1 MPRPRGFCLTMPQKI
16 EDYALIGDCESCAL
30 VGRDGSIDWLCWP
43 RFDSDA
49 CFASLLGDP
58 GNGRWLIEAADG
70 PVAVRRRYRGDT
82 LILETRFETE
92 DGAATVIDFMP
103 PRGRSPELVRLVRG
117 EWGTVRFRLDLVI
130 RFGYGA
136 VRPWIQRT
144 EGGAHRAIAGP
155 DMVVLRTP
163 VGIREAHGSLLAEFT
178 VSEGETTPFTL
189 TWAPS
194 HGAVPPAISPR
205 QALAETE
212 TFWTDWSARGDV
224 SGRWAGA
231 IRRSLITLKALTHA
245 PTGGVVAAAT
255 TSLPEQIG
263 GPRNWDYRY
272 CWIRD
277 ATLTLLALMNAG
289 YYDEAQAWRDWLL
302 RAVAGSP
309 ADMRIMYGVGGERR
323 LTEWEV
329 DWLSGYENSKPV
341 RIGNAAST
349 QFQLD
354 VYGELADS
362 LHQARRG
369 GLTGNEAAWAVEK
382 ALTDHVAKVWNQP
395 DDGIWEDRS
404 ERKHY
409 TFSKVMAWVAID
421 RAVKAVENYGLPGD
435 LERWRPLREEI
446 RADIIARG
454 FDVERGS
461 FVRAYGG
468 KSVDASLLMLAELGF
483 VAPDDPMFIG
493 TVEAVERDLLRDGFV
508 LRYDTREVDDGLPPG
523 EGAFLAC
530 SFWLVNAYVLLGRHA
545 DAEALFERLLSIRN
559 DVGLLAEEYDPH
571 IRRQVGNFPQAFSHI
586 GLINA
591 AFNLSRAEK
600 PSEQRAELPTAAE

>member
-1 MPRPRGFCLTMPQKI
+1 MRLKI

-49 CFASLLGDP
+49 FLAALLGTEDH
-58 GNGRWLIEAADG
+58 GRWRIAPTE
-70 PVAVRRRYRGDT
+70 PHTVATRRYRGDT

-92 DGAATVIDFMP
+92 TGAATVIDFMP
-103 PRGRSPELVRLVRG
+103 PRGRAPELVRLVHG
-117 EWGTVRFRLDLVI
+117 DWGRVTFRSELLA
-130 RFGYGA
+130 RFGYGSD
-136 VRPWIQRT
+136 RPWVQRT
-144 EGGAHRAIAGP
+144 EGGAHRMIAGP
-155 DMVVLRTP
+155 DMVLLRTP
-163 VGIREAHGSLLAEFT
+163 VGIREEKGGRLVGDFAVA
-178 VSEGETTPFTL
+178 EGETTPFTL

-194 HGAVPPAISPR
+194 HCPVPPAISPR

-212 TFWTDWSARGDV
+212 QFWTDWSARGDV
-224 SGRWAGA
+224 SGRWSGP

-277 ATLTLLALMNAG
+277 ATLTLLAMMNAG

-329 DWLSGYENSKPV
+329 DWLPGYEGSAPV

-369 GLTGNEAAWAVEK
+369 GLTGNEAAWALER
-382 ALTDHVAKVWNQP
+382 ALTDHVAKVWIEP

-409 TFSKVMAWVAID
+409 TFSKVMAWVAVD

-435 LERWRPLREEI
+435 LERWRGLREEI
-446 RADIIARG
+446 RADIQAKG
-454 FDVERGS
+454 FDAERGT
-461 FVRAYGG
+461 FTRAYGG
-468 KSVDASLLMLAELGF
+468 KTVDASLLLLAELGF
-483 VAPDDPMFIG
+483 VVPDDPRFVG
-493 TVEAVERDLLRDGFV
+493 TVAAVEQDLLRDGFV
-508 LRYDTREVDDGLPPG
+508 LRYDTERVDDGLPPG

-530 SFWLVNAYVLLGRHA
+530 SFWLVNAYVLLGRQA
-545 DAEALFERLLSIRN
+545 DAEALFERLLAIRN

-571 IRRQVGNFPQAFSHI
+571 AARQVGNFPQAFSHI

-591 AFNLSRAEK
+591 AFNLTRGEK
-600 PSEQRAELPTAAE
+600 PAEQRAELLTAIDP

>member
-1 MPRPRGFCLTMPQKI
+1 MRLKI

-30 VGRDGSIDWLCWP
+30 VGRNGSIDWLCWP

-49 CFASLLGDP
+49 CFAALLGDE
-58 GNGRWLIEAADG
+58 GNGRWLIETIDEGAT
-70 PVAVRRRYRGDT
+70 VTRRYRPDT
-82 LILETRFETE
+82 LILETRIETE
-92 DGAATVIDFMP
+92 DGAATIIDFMP
-103 PRGRSPELVRLVRG
+103 PRKGAPELVRLVRG
-117 EWGTVRFRLDLVI
+117 EWGRVRFRGDLVL

-155 DMVVLRTP
+155 DMVLLRTP
-163 VGIREAHGSLLAEFT
+163 VGIREEHGRLLCEFT

-194 HGAVPPAISPR
+194 HHPVPQAISPR
-205 QALAETE
+205 QALADTE
-212 TFWTDWSARGDV
+212 QFWVDWAARADV
-224 SGRWAGA
+224 AGRWSGP

-309 ADMRIMYGVGGERR
+309 ADMHIMYGVGGERR

-329 DWLSGYENSKPV
+329 DWLKGYEDSRPV
-341 RIGNAAST
+341 RVGNAAST

-382 ALTDHVAKVWNQP
+382 ALTDHVAKVWTQP

-435 LERWRPLREEI
+435 ADRWRTLREEI
-446 RADIIARG
+446 RADILDKG
-454 FDVERGS
+454 FDRQRGT

-468 KSVDASLLMLAELGF
+468 KTVDASLLLLAELGF
-483 VAPDDPMFIG
+483 VAPDDPMYVG
-493 TVEAVERDLLRDGFV
+493 TVAAVEQDLLRDGFV
-508 LRYDTREVDDGLPPG
+508 LRYDTERVDDGLPPG
-523 EGAFLAC
+523 EGAFLVC
-530 SFWLVNAYVLLGRHA
+530 SFWLVSAYVLLGRKQ
-545 DAEALFERLLSIRN
+545 DAEAMFERLLSIRN

-571 IRRQVGNFPQAFSHI
+571 LGRQVGNFPQAFSHI

-591 AFNLSRAEK
+591 AYNLSRADK
-600 PSEQRAELPTAAE
+600 PSEQRAELATAAE